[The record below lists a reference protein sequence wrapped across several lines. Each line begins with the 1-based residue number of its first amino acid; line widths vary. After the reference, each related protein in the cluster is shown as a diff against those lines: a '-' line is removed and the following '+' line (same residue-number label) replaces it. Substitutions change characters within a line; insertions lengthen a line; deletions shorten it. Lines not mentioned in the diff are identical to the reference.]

1 MYKKVYKGN
10 KYYYAIHIEDINNL
24 VGDLTAII
32 GTTRK
37 IVFTHSEFDNYV
49 VLYNYN
55 KPNLIVDA
63 TEHHG
68 KYLTIYKVDFKDYNK
83 DNFDIL
89 LDMIDNYIFDLYD
102 EEEFEDNFI
111 DEIDMREIVG
121 DAPSK
126 SLITLDTFKDI
137 ITFAERKEKQEL
149 KLCELLEEMSGNEYS
164 CDALIYSK
172 YEDKIFELLCK
183 AMLLD
188 KGKCD
193 DLFWW
198 MYEMNYGKNCKPN
211 SLTDGEKDIDLTS
224 VEKLYNYLMEVK

>member
-1 MYKKVYKGN
+1 MFKKVYKGN

-32 GTTRK
+32 GTTMK
-37 IVFTHSEFDNYV
+37 SVFTHNEFDNYV
-49 VLYNYN
+49 VLYNYM

-68 KYLTIYKVDFKDYNK
+68 KYLTIYKVDFKDYDKN
-83 DNFDIL
+83 NFDIL
-89 LDMIDNYIFDLYD
+89 LDMIDNYIFELYD

-121 DAPSK
+121 DSSSK

-137 ITFAERKEKQEL
+137 ITFIERKNKQQLEL
-149 KLCELLEEMSGNEYS
+149 CDLLEKISGNEYS

-172 YEDKIFELLCK
+172 YEDKILELLCK
-183 AMLLD
+183 AMFLD

-198 MYEMNYGKNCKPN
+198 VYDMDYGKECKPD
-211 SLTDGEKDIDLTS
+211 SLNDGEKDIDLTN